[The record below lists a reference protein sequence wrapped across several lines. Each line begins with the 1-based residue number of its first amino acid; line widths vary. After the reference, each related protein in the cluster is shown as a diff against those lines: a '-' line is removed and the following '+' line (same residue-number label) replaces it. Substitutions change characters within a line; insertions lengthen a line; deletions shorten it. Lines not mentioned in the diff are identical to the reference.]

1 MIVLR
6 LYAGREN
13 IDKERFIYSNIRGEA
28 IVIVPNQY
36 TLVAEEQALKI
47 TGKECLFDIEIM
59 SMNRLG
65 LRLLTEQGRESV
77 NMLDR
82 YGRFML
88 LTRIIR
94 ENMDRFELFR
104 KSAGK
109 QSFTNMLSDF
119 ISEFRQNECTRAKAE
134 AILEDEGADPLL
146 RSKLRE
152 VMGVM
157 DAYEEAASGKYM
169 DSEEYI
175 DDYIGAMAGSSM
187 LRGKSVWIYGYDSI
201 TPKFARACL
210 ELAKAA
216 DSVNFILNRSDEFLD
231 DSIEAMFARSC
242 SEQGIGFRCDEIGPE
257 YIAVKSPTIRAIEEK
272 LFTAVPDPAGFT
284 PEDLTMVC
292 AANPYYE
299 AESAASYIWH
309 LIRDLGYRMKDI
321 QVIANDE
328 ATMHPIIRRVF
339 DEYGLPLFM
348 DSSRDITDTAPVSF
362 IVNLLWLLIYNNNS
376 QYMFAMLKTSL
387 AGVPDEMIEDLENYA
402 RNYHIKGSMWL
413 KDFRYGEEALGRE
426 AFSALNTLRAMIAS
440 KVSGLKELTSGGKL
454 PVKEF
459 VPAFRKYL
467 DETWN
472 LSAEVQRMADEEEA
486 LGLIDEAQRT
496 IESYDKAMEM
506 LGQITE
512 IMGDSVLDLAEF
524 TDIYTAGLTNV
535 EVGVIPLAA
544 DGLSVGTMIRT
555 RPRPVRAV
563 VVLGANEGTLP
574 LQPSPEGLFSV
585 DEAKYFE
592 EKGFELGSLRKIK
605 QSEENAAM
613 YRMMSKPSD
622 KLYISWALTDADG
635 GEALPSTVIESLRNL
650 FPDAE
655 IRKDVVSEGWG
666 IPVINTPEESMRHLI
681 GRIKDKNAP
690 DRPDP
695 VMRAMLAWYEAKRK
709 GELSRMLAA
718 AADENVQA
726 PLGKQIAG
734 RLFGRTDGSLVL
746 SASSISGYFD
756 CPFRYYVERGLRPEE
771 ERDFTSDP
779 RSIGDAYHECL
790 MGVARRLLGDRA
802 ILSAVA
808 EARKAR
814 AQGESSPQESEDD
827 VYARIEEMVS
837 EELERIASEYQE
849 GLFISAGSEVYRMDR
864 IREICTGAARAMAE
878 QLSAD
883 SVLDAVFEESFSR
896 RGRFEPVEFEVD
908 GQKVYV
914 EGKIDRS
921 DILDV
926 DGQKRVRIIDYKT
939 GSDSLDVW
947 KMRNGYKMQLMIYM
961 ISASSGDLEPAGLFY
976 FNIKDPIEGIDS
988 KSAKA
993 AEEIRNRQP
1002 GDTYKLKGRFIDDPG
1017 VLNAMPEEMLG
1028 GGRSVKDRRI
1038 SREDYESL
1046 RNDVMQRIEQTAA
1059 GILKGDIGI
1068 HPFKDGGR
1076 LACTYC
1082 SYKPVC
1088 RRDREYTRNTA
1099 REIGP
1104 EPKEEKDN

>member
-1 MIVLR
+1 MLR
-6 LYAGREN
+6 IYAGREN
-13 IDKERFIYSNIRGEA
+13 IDKERFIYSNISGEA

-134 AILEDEGADPLL
+134 AILEDEDADPLL

-242 SEQGIGFRCDEIGPE
+242 SEQGIGFRCDEIGPD

-272 LFTAVPDPAGFT
+272 LFTPVPDPAGFT

-362 IVNLLWLLIYNNNS
+362 IVNLLWLLIYSSNS

-387 AGVPDEMIEDLENYA
+387 AGVPDEMIEDLENYV

-413 KDFRYGEEALGRE
+413 RDFKYGEEALGRE
-426 AFSALNTLRAMIAS
+426 AFSALNALRAMIAS

-459 VPAFRKYL
+459 VPSFRKYL

-535 EVGVIPLAA
+535 EVGVIPPAA

-709 GELSRMLAA
+709 GELSRMLSA

-734 RLFGRTDGSLVL
+734 RLFGRADGSLVL

-756 CPFRYYVERGLRPEE
+756 CPFRYYVERGLRPKE

-837 EELERIASEYQE
+837 EELARIASEYQE

-1002 GDTYKLKGRFIDDPG
+1002 GDTYKLKGKFIDDPG

>member
-1 MIVLR
+1 M
-6 LYAGREN
+6 
-13 IDKERFIYSNIRGEA
+13 
-28 IVIVPNQY
+28 
-36 TLVAEEQALKI
+36 
-47 TGKECLFDIEIM
+47 
-59 SMNRLG
+59 
-65 LRLLTEQGRESV
+65 
-77 NMLDR
+77 
-82 YGRFML
+82 
-88 LTRIIR
+88 
-94 ENMDRFELFR
+94 
-104 KSAGK
+104 
-109 QSFTNMLSDF
+109 
-119 ISEFRQNECTRAKAE
+119 
-134 AILEDEGADPLL
+134 
-146 RSKLRE
+146 
-152 VMGVM
+152 
-157 DAYEEAASGKYM
+157 
-169 DSEEYI
+169 
-175 DDYIGAMAGSSM
+175 
-187 LRGKSVWIYGYDSI
+187 
-201 TPKFARACL
+201 
-210 ELAKAA
+210 
-216 DSVNFILNRSDEFLD
+216 
-231 DSIEAMFARSC
+231 
-242 SEQGIGFRCDEIGPE
+242 
-257 YIAVKSPTIRAIEEK
+257 
-272 LFTAVPDPAGFT
+272 
-284 PEDLTMVC
+284 
-292 AANPYYE
+292 
-299 AESAASYIWH
+299 
-309 LIRDLGYRMKDI
+309 
-321 QVIANDE
+321 
-328 ATMHPIIRRVF
+328 
-339 DEYGLPLFM
+339 
-348 DSSRDITDTAPVSF
+348 
-362 IVNLLWLLIYNNNS
+362 
-376 QYMFAMLKTSL
+376 
-387 AGVPDEMIEDLENYA
+387 
-402 RNYHIKGSMWL
+402 
-413 KDFRYGEEALGRE
+413 
-426 AFSALNTLRAMIAS
+426 
-440 KVSGLKELTSGGKL
+440 
-454 PVKEF
+454 
-459 VPAFRKYL
+459 
-467 DETWN
+467 
-472 LSAEVQRMADEEEA
+472 
-486 LGLIDEAQRT
+486 
-496 IESYDKAMEM
+496 
-506 LGQITE
+506 
-512 IMGDSVLDLAEF
+512 
-524 TDIYTAGLTNV
+524 
-535 EVGVIPLAA
+535 
-544 DGLSVGTMIRT
+544 
-555 RPRPVRAV
+555 
-563 VVLGANEGTLP
+563 LGANEGTLP

-709 GELSRMLAA
+709 GELSRMLSA

-734 RLFGRTDGSLVL
+734 RLFGRADGSLVL

-756 CPFRYYVERGLRPEE
+756 CPFRYYVERGLRPKE

-808 EARKAR
+808 GARKAR
-814 AQGESSPQESEDD
+814 AQGEISPQESEDD

-837 EELERIASEYQE
+837 EELARIASEYQE

-1002 GDTYKLKGRFIDDPG
+1002 GDTYKLKGKFIDDPG

-1082 SYKPVC
+1082 SYKPIC

-1099 REIGP
+1099 REIGADATASTHGTLP
-1104 EPKEEKDN
+1104 ARSDRNQRKKRITDGYRCHIDREQQLRKLIHNHGRRQDDTS